1 MAKGTI
7 TLEPGA
13 KLLSSPLDAAK
24 AFQSQ
29 MNNGKTS
36 PKDFFWEGDKYVL
49 GNSQT
54 SNDSG
59 NSDKDSEVYH
69 IEDYVTYK
77 NWERK

>member
-13 KLLSSPLDAAK
+13 KLISSPLDAAK

-29 MNNGKTS
+29 INADGTS

-49 GNSQT
+49 GNSQSSDDNKNT
-54 SNDSG
+54 
-59 NSDKDSEVYH
+59 DKDSSFYH
-69 IEDYVTYK
+69 VEDYVNYK
-77 NWERK
+77 NLKKM

>member
-29 MNNGKTS
+29 MNNGKIS

-59 NSDKDSEVYH
+59 NSDKDSDVYH